1 MPSLRYFLV
10 GVHPILYFLYS
21 LRMIGPSVVS
31 LAKRIQAGALVSDE
45 GNNIRETPAVRA
57 RHKAAPL
64 PNAPFKPRPTRERPA
79 IHGSLKRPLP

>member
-21 LRMIGPSVVS
+21 LRMIGI
-31 LAKRIQAGALVSDE
+31 AKRIQAGALVSDE